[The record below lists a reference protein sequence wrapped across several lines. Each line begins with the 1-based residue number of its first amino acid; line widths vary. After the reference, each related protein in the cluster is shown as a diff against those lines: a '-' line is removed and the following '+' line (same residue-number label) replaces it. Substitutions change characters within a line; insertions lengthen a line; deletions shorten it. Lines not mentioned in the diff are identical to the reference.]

1 MPLLIS
7 LLLLCLFNRHR
18 ILLPLFHNSWTRRR
32 RSLIPTRSDISLQ
45 TFRKLFFCFLS
56 KVSNSINNY
65 ISLYINFII
74 IVSFNISNNQNYKFD
89 FLLLN
94 LRSKHQKYVKIM
106 MKRLPEIL
114 LFISLFSLH
123 HYTYE
128 VRGKHSGE
136 VQVRYTIHNN
146 TSLGYVNSR
155 EFIDRISKSMKR
167 Y

>member
-18 ILLPLFHNSWTRRR
+18 ILLPLFHHSWTRRR

-89 FLLLN
+89 FLLIN

-114 LFISLFSLH
+114 LFISF
-123 HYTYE
+123 
-128 VRGKHSGE
+128 VIF
-136 VQVRYTIHNN
+136 V
-146 TSLGYVNSR
+146 TSLYIRGTR
-155 EFIDRISKSMKR
+155 
-167 Y
+167 